1 MMRRRNIS
9 HSKIHIDPQRDLVL
23 ERVVPISRED
33 IWAAWTKPELIVQW
47 FAPRPWSTKSA
58 EIDLTPGGASKFTMT
73 SPEGQEFPN
82 VGCILECVEN
92 ERLVFTS
99 ALEPGYR
106 PSPTPFFT
114 GVIELEDVEGGT
126 LYRAIA
132 MHKDTEDKQKHEQMG
147 FHTGW
152 GQCLDQLVELMSK

>member
-1 MMRRRNIS
+1 MG
-9 HSKIHIDPQRDLVL
+9 HPKTEIDPRRDLVL
-23 ERVVPISRED
+23 ERVVPTSRED
-33 IWAAWTKPELIVQW
+33 IWAAWTSPELITRW
-47 FAPRPWSTKSA
+47 FAPQPWLTTYA
-58 EIDLTPGGASKFTMT
+58 EIDLRAGGATKFTMV

-82 VGCILECVEN
+82 VGCILECIEN

-99 ALEPGYR
+99 ALEPGFR
-106 PSPTPFFT
+106 PSTTPFFT

-126 LYRAIA
+126 LYRASA
-132 MHKDTEDKQKHEQMG
+132 MHKDTEDQQKHEQMG